1 MVFCFGIGFGQQTT
15 LPDKMFDVGTR
26 VGESIPPFRLQNL
39 DGRELDFNAVK
50 GQNGLALLFFRS
62 ADW

>member
-1 MVFCFGIGFGQQTT
+1 MFRLGTGFGQQTT

-26 VGESIPPFRLQNL
+26 VGESIPSFLLQNL

-50 GQNGLALLFFRS
+50 GPNGLALLFFRS